1 MSPRPPL
8 HGSLLRVLAHSWHTG
23 GGLSASFEDRLVEF
37 TFEALARELPDCL
50 RIVNLLEEREPRP
63 LELLGPVLA
72 ERILRHGQ
80 ADATPNGEASRGW
93 LNDGRRPRADRQGV
107 IGGLDRRGIN
117 PGYVRNFRT
126 SDVMNGLK
134 RPEHVGRLCD
144 PQFFDN
150 VTRLTHHLPSPGRVG
165 SVEIAASAH

>member
-1 MSPRPPL
+1 
-8 HGSLLRVLAHSWHTG
+8 
-23 GGLSASFEDRLVEF
+23 
-37 TFEALARELPDCL
+37 
-50 RIVNLLEEREPRP
+50 
-63 LELLGPVLA
+63 
-72 ERILRHGQ
+72 LRHGQ

-93 LNDGRRPRADRQGV
+93 LNDDKRPRADRQGV

-144 PQFFDN
+144 P
-150 VTRLTHHLPSPGRVG
+150 
-165 SVEIAASAH
+165 